1 MKKRTRSMRVMNLH
15 IPYHIIMIIWSL
27 IAMAPV
33 WLLLI
38 NTLKPKKEIYTN
50 PFGLPR
56 EWTLDNYRYIISDN
70 NFFSYFRNSFIVV
83 VVSLA
88 VILLLGSLCAY
99 ALAHWRTRT
108 SRGVYFFI
116 IVGMMLPIK
125 IATIRLLE
133 IMKTLG
139 LLNTLWS
146 LFPVYIAMGLPVAVF
161 ILTEFIRGL
170 PGELYEAGFMDGAG
184 RFMIYRKIVL
194 PLIRPALA
202 TVAIYNLVPIWNDLW
217 FPLIFINVENQ
228 KTVLLA
234 VTRLQGHHGL
244 AQAADHSVPVRAA
257 RHPAVSDDVQAVRQG
272 TDGRRREGI
281 KGKSDPAC
289 DTKTKEARV
298 MNAGFE
304 VRQE

>member
-1 MKKRTRSMRVMNLH
+1 MKKRTRSMRIMNLH

-70 NFFSYFRNSFIVV
+70 NFFGYFKNSFIVV

-146 LFPVYIAMGLPVAVF
+146 LFPIYIAMGLPVAVF

-234 VTRLQGHHGL
+234 VTRLQGQYTTDWPKLLTILSLSALPVILLYLTMSKQFVKGL
-244 AQAADHSVPVRAA
+244 TAG
-257 RHPAVSDDVQAVRQG
+257 AV
-272 TDGRRREGI
+272 
-281 KGKSDPAC
+281 KG
-289 DTKTKEARV
+289 
-298 MNAGFE
+298 
-304 VRQE
+304 

>member
-1 MKKRTRSMRVMNLH
+1 MKKRTRSMRIMNLH

-234 VTRLQGHHGL
+234 VTRLQGQYTTDWPKLLTILSLSALPVIVLYLTMSKQFVKGL
-244 AQAADHSVPVRAA
+244 TAG
-257 RHPAVSDDVQAVRQG
+257 AV
-272 TDGRRREGI
+272 
-281 KGKSDPAC
+281 KG
-289 DTKTKEARV
+289 
-298 MNAGFE
+298 
-304 VRQE
+304 

>member
-1 MKKRTRSMRVMNLH
+1 MKKRARSMRIMNLH

-27 IAMAPV
+27 IAMMPV

-146 LFPVYIAMGLPVAVF
+146 LFPIYIAMGLPVAVF

-234 VTRLQGHHGL
+234 VTRLQGQYTTDWPKLLTILSLSALPVILLYLTMSKQFVKGL
-244 AQAADHSVPVRAA
+244 TAG
-257 RHPAVSDDVQAVRQG
+257 AV
-272 TDGRRREGI
+272 
-281 KGKSDPAC
+281 KG
-289 DTKTKEARV
+289 
-298 MNAGFE
+298 
-304 VRQE
+304 

>member
-1 MKKRTRSMRVMNLH
+1 MKKRARSMRIMNLH
-15 IPYHIIMIIWSL
+15 IPYHIIMIIWSV

-38 NTLKPKKEIYTN
+38 NTLKPKKEISTN

-234 VTRLQGHHGL
+234 VTRLQGQYTTDWPKLLTILSLSALPVILLYLTMSKQFVKGL
-244 AQAADHSVPVRAA
+244 TAG
-257 RHPAVSDDVQAVRQG
+257 AV
-272 TDGRRREGI
+272 
-281 KGKSDPAC
+281 KG
-289 DTKTKEARV
+289 
-298 MNAGFE
+298 
-304 VRQE
+304 

>member
-70 NFFSYFRNSFIVV
+70 NFFGYFKNSFIVV

-88 VILLLGSLCAY
+88 VILILGSLCAY

-146 LFPVYIAMGLPVAVF
+146 LFPVYIAMGLPIAVF

-184 RFMIYRKIVL
+184 RFMIYCKIVL

-217 FPLIFINVENQ
+217 FPLIFINVESQ

-234 VTRLQGHHGL
+234 VTRLQGQYTTDWPKL
-244 AQAADHSVPVRAA
+244 LTILSLSALPVI
-257 RHPAVSDDVQAVRQG
+257 VLYLTMSKQF
-272 TDGRRREGI
+272 I
-281 KGKSDPAC
+281 KGL
-289 DTKTKEARV
+289 T
-298 MNAGFE
+298 AGA
-304 VRQE
+304 VKG

>member
-1 MKKRTRSMRVMNLH
+1 MKKRTRSMRIMNLH

-50 PFGLPR
+50 PFGLPK

-70 NFFSYFRNSFIVV
+70 NFFGYFKNSFIVV

-146 LFPVYIAMGLPVAVF
+146 LFPVYIAMGLPIAVF

-184 RFMIYRKIVL
+184 RFMIYYKIVL

-234 VTRLQGHHGL
+234 VTRLQGQYTTDWPKL
-244 AQAADHSVPVRAA
+244 LTILSLSALPVI
-257 RHPAVSDDVQAVRQG
+257 VLYLTMSKQF
-272 TDGRRREGI
+272 I
-281 KGKSDPAC
+281 KGL
-289 DTKTKEARV
+289 T
-298 MNAGFE
+298 AGA
-304 VRQE
+304 VKG

>member
-133 IMKTLG
+133 IMKTLR

-234 VTRLQGHHGL
+234 VTRLQGQYTTDWPKLLTILSLSALPVILLYLTMSKQFVKGL
-244 AQAADHSVPVRAA
+244 TAG
-257 RHPAVSDDVQAVRQG
+257 AV
-272 TDGRRREGI
+272 
-281 KGKSDPAC
+281 KG
-289 DTKTKEARV
+289 
-298 MNAGFE
+298 
-304 VRQE
+304 

>member
-1 MKKRTRSMRVMNLH
+1 MKKRARSMRIMNLH

-27 IAMAPV
+27 IAMMPV

-108 SRGVYFFI
+108 SKGVYFFI

-234 VTRLQGHHGL
+234 VTRLQGQYTTDWPKLLTILSLSALPVILLYLTMSKQFVKGL
-244 AQAADHSVPVRAA
+244 TAG
-257 RHPAVSDDVQAVRQG
+257 AV
-272 TDGRRREGI
+272 
-281 KGKSDPAC
+281 KG
-289 DTKTKEARV
+289 
-298 MNAGFE
+298 
-304 VRQE
+304 

>member
-1 MKKRTRSMRVMNLH
+1 MKKRARSMRIMNLH

-27 IAMAPV
+27 IAMMPV

-146 LFPVYIAMGLPVAVF
+146 LFPVYIAMGLPIAVF

-184 RFMIYRKIVL
+184 RFMIYCKIVL

-234 VTRLQGHHGL
+234 VTRLQGQYTTDWPKL
-244 AQAADHSVPVRAA
+244 LTILSLSALPVI
-257 RHPAVSDDVQAVRQG
+257 VLYLTMSKQF
-272 TDGRRREGI
+272 I
-281 KGKSDPAC
+281 KGL
-289 DTKTKEARV
+289 T
-298 MNAGFE
+298 AGA
-304 VRQE
+304 VKG

>member
-1 MKKRTRSMRVMNLH
+1 MKKRTRSMRIMNLH
-15 IPYHIIMIIWSL
+15 IPYHIIMIMWSL
-27 IAMAPV
+27 IAMMPV

-133 IMKTLG
+133 IMKTLR

-234 VTRLQGHHGL
+234 VTRLQGQYTTDWPKLLTILSLSALPVILLYLTMSKQFVKGL
-244 AQAADHSVPVRAA
+244 TAG
-257 RHPAVSDDVQAVRQG
+257 AV
-272 TDGRRREGI
+272 
-281 KGKSDPAC
+281 KG
-289 DTKTKEARV
+289 
-298 MNAGFE
+298 
-304 VRQE
+304 

>member
-1 MKKRTRSMRVMNLH
+1 MKKRARSMRIMNLH

-27 IAMAPV
+27 IAMMPV

-116 IVGMMLPIK
+116 ILGMMLPIK

-234 VTRLQGHHGL
+234 VTRLQGQYTTDWPKLLTILSLSALPVILLYLTMSKQFVKGL
-244 AQAADHSVPVRAA
+244 TAG
-257 RHPAVSDDVQAVRQG
+257 AV
-272 TDGRRREGI
+272 
-281 KGKSDPAC
+281 KG
-289 DTKTKEARV
+289 
-298 MNAGFE
+298 
-304 VRQE
+304 

>member
-1 MKKRTRSMRVMNLH
+1 MKKRTRSMRLMNLH
-15 IPYHIIMIIWSL
+15 IPYHIIMILWSF
-27 IAMAPV
+27 IAMAPI

-38 NTLKPKKEIYTN
+38 NTFKPKKEIYTN

-70 NFFSYFRNSFIVV
+70 NFFSYFKNSFVVV

-234 VTRLQGHHGL
+234 VTRLQGQYTTDWPKLLTILSLSALPVILLYLTMSKQFVKGL
-244 AQAADHSVPVRAA
+244 TAG
-257 RHPAVSDDVQAVRQG
+257 AV
-272 TDGRRREGI
+272 
-281 KGKSDPAC
+281 KG
-289 DTKTKEARV
+289 
-298 MNAGFE
+298 
-304 VRQE
+304 

>member
-1 MKKRTRSMRVMNLH
+1 MKKRARSMRIMNLH

-27 IAMAPV
+27 IAMMPV

-56 EWTLDNYRYIISDN
+56 TWTLDNYRYIISDN

-234 VTRLQGHHGL
+234 VTRLQGQYTTDWPKLLTILSLSALPVILLYLTMSKQFVKGL
-244 AQAADHSVPVRAA
+244 TAG
-257 RHPAVSDDVQAVRQG
+257 AV
-272 TDGRRREGI
+272 
-281 KGKSDPAC
+281 KG
-289 DTKTKEARV
+289 
-298 MNAGFE
+298 
-304 VRQE
+304 

>member
-70 NFFSYFRNSFIVV
+70 NFFGYFKNSFIVV

-146 LFPVYIAMGLPVAVF
+146 LFPVYIAMGLPIAVF

-184 RFMIYRKIVL
+184 RFMIYYKIVL

-217 FPLIFINVENQ
+217 FPLIFINVESQ

-234 VTRLQGHHGL
+234 VTRLQGQYTTDWPKL
-244 AQAADHSVPVRAA
+244 LTILSLSALPVI
-257 RHPAVSDDVQAVRQG
+257 VLYLTMSKQF
-272 TDGRRREGI
+272 I
-281 KGKSDPAC
+281 KGL
-289 DTKTKEARV
+289 T
-298 MNAGFE
+298 AGA
-304 VRQE
+304 VKG

>member
-1 MKKRTRSMRVMNLH
+1 MKKRTRSMRIMNLH

-70 NFFSYFRNSFIVV
+70 NFFGYFKNSFIVV

-133 IMKTLG
+133 IMKTLR

-234 VTRLQGHHGL
+234 VTRLQGQYTTDWPKLLTILSLSALPVILLYLTMSKQFVKGL
-244 AQAADHSVPVRAA
+244 TAG
-257 RHPAVSDDVQAVRQG
+257 AV
-272 TDGRRREGI
+272 
-281 KGKSDPAC
+281 KG
-289 DTKTKEARV
+289 
-298 MNAGFE
+298 
-304 VRQE
+304 

>member
-1 MKKRTRSMRVMNLH
+1 MKKRARSMRIMNLH

-70 NFFSYFRNSFIVV
+70 NFFGYFKNSFIVV

-146 LFPVYIAMGLPVAVF
+146 LFPVYIAMGLPIAVF

-184 RFMIYRKIVL
+184 RFMIYYKIVL

-234 VTRLQGHHGL
+234 VTRLQGQYTTDWPKL
-244 AQAADHSVPVRAA
+244 LTILSLSALPVI
-257 RHPAVSDDVQAVRQG
+257 VLYLTMSKQF
-272 TDGRRREGI
+272 I
-281 KGKSDPAC
+281 KGL
-289 DTKTKEARV
+289 T
-298 MNAGFE
+298 AGA
-304 VRQE
+304 VKG